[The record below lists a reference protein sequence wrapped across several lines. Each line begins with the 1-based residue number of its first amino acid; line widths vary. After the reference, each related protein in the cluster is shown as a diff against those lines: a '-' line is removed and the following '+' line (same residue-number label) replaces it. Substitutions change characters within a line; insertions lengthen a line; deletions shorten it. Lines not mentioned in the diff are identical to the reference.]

1 MSWTRREVARWQRT
15 SGTSVSSHLRGI
27 RMWRVADGPN
37 RTARSASLR
46 ASTCCPSAQ
55 QGHACRITN
64 FVWTFD
70 SLTGCAPPPPR
81 PRCGRGD
88 LVWALGAASHYT
100 MAGRAPTTSQGVTR
114 WNEQKVCEWATKLGL
129 GDRTVAALRN
139 VRGGPAACCLLHSAL
154 RAFNTQY
161 PGFNMCAHGFC
172 PAHACL
178 AGRS

>member
-70 SLTGCAPPPPR
+70 SLIGLLAGWLASLDLPASVALDLLASLRAYCPARLLVTRPDRRVATGKQKR
-81 PRCGRGD
+81 KRKQRDG
-88 LVWALGAASHYT
+88 LNGAAPLT
-100 MAGRAPTTSQGVTR
+100 
-114 WNEQKVCEWATKLGL
+114 
-129 GDRTVAALRN
+129 AALAVGSSQW
-139 VRGGPAACCLLHSAL
+139 VRHRGCV
-154 RAFNTQY
+154 
-161 PGFNMCAHGFC
+161 
-172 PAHACL
+172 
-178 AGRS
+178 